1 MPVIKALDQISDF
14 WVVNV
19 FLGERR
25 FAMWDRDMKNLF
37 GVFAAALLVGF
48 GGSAVR
54 RFGAGGADWRQCQ
67 LCDV

>member
-1 MPVIKALDQISDF
+1 MPVIKALYQISDL

-25 FAMWDRDMKNLF
+25 FAMWDRDMKYLF

-54 RFGAGGADWRQCQ
+54 RRRR
-67 LCDV
+67 